1 MDNGNGLNQVAD
13 AGDDGSSGSSN
24 TGLYVTLAVAGT
36 LLVVGAIAA
45 AYFFYFKPKA
55 RPPPK
60 EVHVGGELS
69 VSSTAQPYEAP
80 LSLSSAPKTA
90 IDVEDAKI

>member
-1 MDNGNGLNQVAD
+1 MRD
-13 AGDDGSSGSSN
+13 GDDGSSGSSN

-69 VSSTAQPYEAP
+69 STAQPMSYEAP
-80 LSLSSAPKTA
+80 LSLSSAPKTSM
-90 IDVEDAKI
+90 DVEDAKI